1 MFTPMNQLVRLGQ
14 TISEWPVASQQ
25 QARRNAMVA
34 LNACATRR
42 AEREEVAS
50 FLAGRATRRDQAATV
65 VKPDPGVAAH
75 A

>member
-1 MFTPMNQLVRLGQ
+1 MFPPVRHLVRLGQ

-25 QARRNAMVA
+25 RARRNAMVA
-34 LNACATRR
+34 LTACAHRR

-50 FLAGRATRRDQAATV
+50 YLAERDTRSDGPAA
-65 VKPDPGVAAH
+65 VAAADPEVAVH

>member
-1 MFTPMNQLVRLGQ
+1 MSPMRHLVRLGQ
-14 TISEWPVASQQ
+14 AISDWPVESQQ

-34 LNACATRR
+34 VNACAHRR

-50 FLAGRATRRDQAATV
+50 YLADKASRGNGTAARPASAV
-65 VKPDPGVAAH
+65 H